1 MHHAIQA
8 HPLACD
14 HATHLDPPFKCTDA
28 VKAARREPFRSSC
41 RADRG
46 FGNERFADVHY
57 RELVEDPLA
66 TVHRLYANFD
76 FPFSAAAEA
85 RMRQHLAENP
95 KDKYGS
101 HAYSLATFGLDPDDL
116 RHLFKAY
123 TDYFG
128 IQSELE
134 AR

>member
-1 MHHAIQA
+1 LSEIGSEVAQHWSDGLERLLH
-8 HPLACD
+8 
-14 HATHLDPPFKCTDA
+14 
-28 VKAARREPFRSSC
+28 S

-46 FGNERFADVHY
+46 FGSERFFDVHY

-66 TVHRLYANFD
+66 TVRRLYANFD
-76 FPFSAAAEA
+76 LPVSAAAEA
-85 RMRQHLAENP
+85 RMRQHFTENP

-116 RHLFKAY
+116 RHRFKAY
-123 TDYFG
+123 TEYFG
-128 IQSELE
+128 IQSEPE